1 MDNLSMCGSGYVG
14 TIYNTNSSRSNSL
27 MNKMKPYLYMYNVL
41 MYRLEKSIAKYKGMA
56 ENQISTF
63 NLKFYIFRPAY
74 IYPVEPLIEPKIF
87 GEI

>member
-1 MDNLSMCGSGYVG
+1 MVILITGSSRINGELITVIPLNYAVQFDNALKRESVG
-14 TIYNTNSSRSNSL
+14 TKRKSNTSF
-27 MNKMKPYLYMYNVL
+27 
-41 MYRLEKSIAKYKGMA
+41 AKYKGMA

-74 IYPVEPLIEPKIF
+74 IYPVESRIEPKIF